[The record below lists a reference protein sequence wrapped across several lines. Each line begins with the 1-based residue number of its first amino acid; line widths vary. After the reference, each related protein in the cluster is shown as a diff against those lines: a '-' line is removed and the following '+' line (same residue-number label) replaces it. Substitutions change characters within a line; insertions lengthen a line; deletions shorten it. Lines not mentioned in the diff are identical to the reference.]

1 MQDPLPFLT
10 GNLGPLGKGVC
21 RRLAGGVHVLC
32 GAANDLA
39 KARIPRGFYVFKTFA
54 TIGWLPFTGDEMT
67 YWGRL

>member
-21 RRLAGGVHVLC
+21 RRLAGGVHVLS
-32 GAANDLA
+32 GAANDLTE
-39 KARIPRGFYVFKTFA
+39 ARISCGFYVLKTFA
-54 TIGWLPFTGDEMT
+54 TIGWLPLTGNEVA